1 MSFYIPIE
9 RSKRIKVCL
18 LTGDLQSTDISIKAI
33 DLPSSYDEVLRGI
46 ICGCRLMWCVGY
58 SLSDIVQEQQTL
70 VEGSYQERV
79 WETLALAETRN
90 CVIIQP
96 RPYHTW

>member
-33 DLPSSYDEVLRGI
+33 DLPSSYDEVLGGI
-46 ICGCRLMWCVGY
+46 TVVV
-58 SLSDIVQEQQTL
+58 D
-70 VEGSYQERV
+70 
-79 WETLALAETRN
+79 
-90 CVIIQP
+90 
-96 RPYHTW
+96 